1 MFNNIKNNPNV
12 LNTPP
17 FYLCSR
23 RGLRFDV
30 ALLIWLSVC
39 AHLFV
44 IDFTDS
50 SNPIEIAY
58 FDRGPYLEDELIP
71 GGFWSVYY
79 YEGAIYGTEIQ
90 RGLDV
95 FKLTPNNLLTANEID
110 AAYEAYPVIGSR
122 RFNPQQQIMMTW
134 PAKPKVALAY
144 LDQLLRD
151 EIIEKETA
159 KNIADKLTEATLA
172 METGGSR
179 RLARQIDGFNL
190 LSKEWDADQ
199 RSKVRLEKLDVT
211 LKTIAE
217 GLRK

>member
-1 MFNNIKNNPNV
+1 
-12 LNTPP
+12 
-17 FYLCSR
+17 
-23 RGLRFDV
+23 
-30 ALLIWLSVC
+30 
-39 AHLFV
+39 
-44 IDFTDS
+44 
-50 SNPIEIAY
+50 
-58 FDRGPYLEDELIP
+58 
-71 GGFWSVYY
+71 
-79 YEGAIYGTEIQ
+79 
-90 RGLDV
+90 
-95 FKLTPNNLLTANEID
+95 
-110 AAYEAYPVIGSR
+110 
-122 RFNPQQQIMMTW
+122 
-134 PAKPKVALAY
+134 